1 MAKPPRNES
10 KTNLINQHYSNMS
23 IKTKISECIS
33 ALLTM
38 KVHQI
43 QGEETSYKSA
53 LNEVRQN
60 KIRSSMPE
68 MPKTLFLK
76 NDFRV
81 SGTYRIID
89 AEDIWTYRRN
99 DDDVEYE
106 ITNITPKDT
115 RNWSPS
121 FRTVMGQPKVPDYLF
136 LLCDYRLAYTQRFI
150 STRKSSKDDI
160 VYRRKTN

>member
-1 MAKPPRNES
+1 
-10 KTNLINQHYSNMS
+10 MS

-38 KVHQI
+38 KVHQN

-76 NDFRV
+76 KDFRV
-81 SGTYRIID
+81 SGTYNVID

-106 ITNITPKDT
+106 ITNITPKDE
-115 RNWSPS
+115 RNWNPS

-150 STRKSSKDDI
+150 CTRKSSKDNI
-160 VYRRKTN
+160 VYKRKTN

>member
-1 MAKPPRNES
+1 MGI
-10 KTNLINQHYSNMS
+10 KTS
-23 IKTKISECIS
+23 IKEFIATI
-33 ALLTM
+33 LTL
-38 KVHQI
+38 KVHHI
-43 QGEETSYKSA
+43 WGEETSYKSA
-53 LNEVRQN
+53 LHEVRQD

-81 SGTYRIID
+81 SGTYQIID

-106 ITNITPKDT
+106 ITNITPKDA

-121 FRTVMGQPKVPDYLF
+121 YRTVRGQPKVPDYLF

-150 STRKSSKDDI
+150 STSKTSKDDI
-160 VYRRKTN
+160 VYKRKTTKEF

>member
-1 MAKPPRNES
+1 
-10 KTNLINQHYSNMS
+10 MS
-23 IKTKISECIS
+23 IETKVLECIS

-38 KVHQI
+38 IAHQI
-43 QGEETSYKSA
+43 QEEDVSYKSA
-53 LNEVRQN
+53 LHEVRQS

-68 MPKTLFLK
+68 IPKTLFLK

-106 ITNITPKDT
+106 ITTIKPKDA
-115 RNWSPS
+115 RNWDPS

-136 LLCDYRLAYTQRFI
+136 LICDYRLAYTQRFI
-150 STRKSSKDDI
+150 GTRKSSKDDI
-160 VYRRKTN
+160 VYKRNTN

>member
-1 MAKPPRNES
+1 MGFEIA
-10 KTNLINQHYSNMS
+10 INQHCYDMS

-43 QGEETSYKSA
+43 QDEDTSYKSA

-76 NDFRV
+76 KDFRV
-81 SGTYRIID
+81 SGTYNTID
-89 AEDIWTYRRN
+89 TEDIWIYRRN

-106 ITNITPKDT
+106 RTNITPKDT

-121 FRTVMGQPKVPDYLF
+121 FRTVMGQPQMPDYLF

-150 STRKSSKDDI
+150 CTRKWSKDDI
-160 VYRRKTN
+160 VYKRKTN